1 VAASFIWPLADMP
14 VALTIRFREW
24 SGRRPQTPLRP
35 LMTQS
40 GHCHVRHV
48 TPLWRA
54 KLSRCVLSLE
64 ENVRRREFTMLLGGA
79 AVWPAVA
86 LAQQNNKK
94 RLVGLISAFNDK
106 EMMLL
111 VAAFRARMQELGWI
125 EGQNV
130 VFDVSATSGD
140 YAKLDVEAVRLVSAS
155 ADVIVA
161 QGTPGLV
168 AARKSTRTI
177 PIVFTQVADPVGQRL
192 IDSLAHPGGN
202 ATGLTNFEF
211 GFGAKWV
218 ELLAEFDPA
227 ISQVTLVTNPANE
240 NTAQFVKVITAA
252 GATKNFAVRV
262 SSVRDAADIQDA
274 IENSSK
280 KPGGGLII
288 FPDGLLINHRALIVE
303 LAARYRL
310 PAVYP
315 FRVFPE
321 VGGLLSY
328 GPNFKAIFRK
338 TAEYVDKLLRGAK
351 AADLP
356 VEAPTELELVINL
369 KTAQAL
375 GLSVSPQLQIAAN
388 ELIQ

>member
-1 VAASFIWPLADMP
+1 M
-14 VALTIRFREW
+14 
-24 SGRRPQTPLRP
+24 
-35 LMTQS
+35 
-40 GHCHVRHV
+40 
-48 TPLWRA
+48 
-54 KLSRCVLSLE
+54 
-64 ENVRRREFTMLLGGA
+64 RRREFSMLLGGA

-86 LAQQNNKK
+86 LAQQNDKR
-94 RLVGLISAFNDK
+94 RLVGLIAAFNEK
-106 EMMLL
+106 EMMPL

-130 VFDVSATSGD
+130 VFDVNATSGD
-140 YAKLDVEAVRLVSAS
+140 YAKLDTEAARLVSAS
-155 ADVIVA
+155 VDVIVA

-192 IDSLAHPGGN
+192 VDSLSHPGGN

-211 GFGAKWV
+211 AFGAKWV
-218 ELLAEFDPA
+218 ELLADFDPA
-227 ISQVTLVTNPANE
+227 ISHVTLITNPANE

-252 GATKNFAVRV
+252 GAIKNFAVRV
-262 SSVRDAADIQDA
+262 ASVRDAADIQDA

-280 KPGGGLII
+280 KPGAGLII
-288 FPDGLLINHRALIVE
+288 FPDGLLVNHRSLIVE

-315 FRVFPE
+315 FRIFPE

-328 GPNFKAIFRK
+328 GPNFKSIFRK
-338 TAEYVDKLLRGAK
+338 TAEYVDKILRGTK

-356 VEAPTELELVINL
+356 VEAPSELEFVINL

>member
-1 VAASFIWPLADMP
+1 M
-14 VALTIRFREW
+14 
-24 SGRRPQTPLRP
+24 
-35 LMTQS
+35 
-40 GHCHVRHV
+40 
-48 TPLWRA
+48 
-54 KLSRCVLSLE
+54 
-64 ENVRRREFTMLLGGA
+64 RRREFTILLASA
-79 AVWPAVA
+79 AAWPGVA
-86 LAQQNNKK
+86 IAQQDNKK

-106 EMMLL
+106 EMMPL

-130 VFDVSATSGD
+130 AFDVRATSGD
-140 YAKLDVEAVRLVSAS
+140 YAKLDAEAGNLVAAS

-168 AARKSTRTI
+168 AAKKSTKTI
-177 PIVFTQVADPVGQRL
+177 PVVFTQVADPVGQRL
-192 IDSLAHPGGN
+192 IDSLARPGGN

-218 ELLAEFDPA
+218 ELLAELVPE
-227 ISQVTLVTNPANE
+227 ISHVTLITNPANE

-252 GATKNFAVRV
+252 GDTKKIAVRV
-262 SSVRDAADIQDA
+262 ASVRDGADIQDA
-274 IENSSK
+274 IENCSK

-288 FPDGLLINHRALIVE
+288 FPDGLLINYREPIVE

-328 GPNFKAIFRK
+328 GPNLKAVFRHA
-338 TAEYVDKLLRGAK
+338 AEYVDKILRGARP
-351 AADLP
+351 ADLP
-356 VEAPTELELVINL
+356 VEAPTELEFVINL
-369 KTAQAL
+369 KSAQAL
-375 GLSVSPQLQIAAN
+375 GLSISPGLQISAN

>member
-1 VAASFIWPLADMP
+1 M
-14 VALTIRFREW
+14 
-24 SGRRPQTPLRP
+24 
-35 LMTQS
+35 
-40 GHCHVRHV
+40 
-48 TPLWRA
+48 
-54 KLSRCVLSLE
+54 
-64 ENVRRREFTMLLGGA
+64 RRREFIVFLAGA
-79 AVWPAVA
+79 AAWPAVA
-86 LAQQNNKK
+86 IAQQKK
-94 RLVGLISAFNDK
+94 RLVGLIAAFNDK
-106 EMMLL
+106 EMMPF

-130 VFDVSATSGD
+130 AFDVRATSGD
-140 YAKLDVEAVRLVSAS
+140 YAKLDAEAGNLVAAS

-168 AARKSTRTI
+168 AAKKSTNNI
-177 PIVFTQVADPVGQRL
+177 PVVFTQVADPVGQRL
-192 IDSLAHPGGN
+192 IDSLARPGGN

-218 ELLAEFDPA
+218 ELLAELVPE
-227 ISQVTLVTNPANE
+227 ISHVTLITNPANE

-252 GATKNFAVRV
+252 GDTKKIAVRV
-262 SSVRDAADIQDA
+262 ASVRDGADIQDA
-274 IENSSK
+274 IENCSK

-288 FPDGLLINHRALIVE
+288 FPDGLLINYREPIVE

-328 GPNFKAIFRK
+328 GPNLKAVFRHA
-338 TAEYVDKLLRGAK
+338 AEYVDKILRGARP
-351 AADLP
+351 ADLP
-356 VEAPTELELVINL
+356 VEAPTELEFVINL
-369 KTAQAL
+369 KSAQAL
-375 GLSVSPQLQIAAN
+375 GLSISPRLQISAN

>member
-1 VAASFIWPLADMP
+1 
-14 VALTIRFREW
+14 
-24 SGRRPQTPLRP
+24 
-35 LMTQS
+35 
-40 GHCHVRHV
+40 
-48 TPLWRA
+48 
-54 KLSRCVLSLE
+54 
-64 ENVRRREFTMLLGGA
+64 MLLGGA

-106 EMMLL
+106 EMMPL

-140 YAKLDVEAVRLVSAS
+140 YSKLDVEAVRLVSAS

-177 PIVFTQVADPVGQRL
+177 PVVFTQVADPVGQRL

-227 ISQVTLVTNPANE
+227 ISHVTLITNPANE

-252 GATKNFAVRV
+252 GATKNLAVRV
-262 SSVRDAADIQDA
+262 SSVRDVADIQDA

-328 GPNFKAIFRK
+328 GPNFKVIFRK
-338 TAEYVDKLLRGAK
+338 TAEYVDKILRGAK

-356 VEAPTELELVINL
+356 VEAPTELEFVINL